1 MVGRPHRTNCVVC
14 IQPDAGSDP
23 IAHALPDACAD
34 VDANSC
40 SDIDSY
46 SLADRQTDACADI
59 DSYAL
64 ADRQTDA
71 CADVHVRACSA
82 CAISCPLWAHG
93 HAFTSMHDDARARPR
108 RQSSG
113 HK

>member
-1 MVGRPHRTNCVVC
+1 MCAATSGMVGRPHRTNRVVC

-23 IAHALPDACAD
+23 IAHALTDACAD
-34 VDANSC
+34 VDAHSC
-40 SDIDSY
+40 S
-46 SLADRQTDACADI
+46 DI

-108 RQSSG
+108 RQC
-113 HK
+113 HRVTRDRVLLPT

>member
-1 MVGRPHRTNCVVC
+1 M
-14 IQPDAGSDP
+14 QADS
-23 IAHALPDACAD
+23 CAD
-34 VDANSC
+34 VDAHSC
-40 SDIDSY
+40 SDRH
-46 SLADRQTDACADI
+46 AHACADI

-64 ADRQTDA
+64 ADRHAHACADIDSYVLADRHAHA
-71 CADVHVRACSA
+71 CADVRVRACSA

-93 HAFTSMHDDARARPR
+93 HAFTSMHDDARGRPR